1 MTFVQRDSAKF
12 HVSSD
17 DSDGKSSEDNVL
29 ILEILKSRI
38 DKDVVDDLNQN
49 LFTKR
54 PSRKR
59 KVFDDSEDSDFVEGK
74 KKRNIKQDLKLAKKT
89 SIKKSQ
95 DTTGPT
101 SENMT
106 S

>member
-1 MTFVQRDSAKF
+1 M
-12 HVSSD
+12 SSD
-17 DSDGKSSEDNVL
+17 ESDGKSSDDNVL

-38 DKDVVDDLNQN
+38 DKDVVDDFNQPQ
-49 LFTKR
+49 LQKR
-54 PSRKR
+54 ARSKR
-59 KVFDDSEDSDFVEGK
+59 KVCDDSEDSDFVEGK
-74 KKRNIKQDLKLAKKT
+74 KKRHIKQDLKLAKKT
-89 SIKKSQ
+89 SVKKSQ